1 MVEPSSAGALP
12 AQRRRRPAG
21 TRAILERFV
30 GGDPSEQLRM
40 GDLLGGLGR
49 RAFGVLLLVA
59 IPTAFIP
66 GIAGVISSPII
77 ILVGWQLLIG
87 RRRPWLPRF
96 LAERGPHRSTLIG
109 FHRRLTPWLT
119 RLERLVRPRLLN
131 LLDRRFAG
139 LLTGLLLVLL
149 GILLAL
155 PIPFTNAVFA
165 SVLLVY
171 ALALL
176 ERDGALMLVAWA
188 LGLATVATVGVLSGS
203 LASLVTPWIDR
214 LM

>member
-1 MVEPSSAGALP
+1 MAGHHIPHFQNDAGHRKIEIGDHA
-12 AQRRRRPAG
+12 AQ
-21 TRAILERFV
+21 
-30 GGDPSEQLRM
+30 
-40 GDLLGGLGR
+40 
-49 RAFGVLLLVA
+49 
-59 IPTAFIP
+59 
-66 GIAGVISSPII
+66 
-77 ILVGWQLLIG
+77 
-87 RRRPWLPRF
+87 
-96 LAERGPHRSTLIG
+96 
-109 FHRRLTPWLT
+109 
-119 RLERLVRPRLLN
+119 
-131 LLDRRFAG
+131 DRH
-139 LLTGLLLVLL
+139 LL

-214 LM
+214 LI